1 MSFWERF
8 RTTMRADAHGVIDA
22 LEDRALLLK
31 QHLRDAELE
40 VQHKRAQLVALER
53 EHARLLKDRERI
65 AKEQARYERDVELAL
80 SESQDE
86 LARHA
91 LQRLLPLQQ
100 LDTRIADR
108 LALLDDERRTLGEV
122 LAEQQAALSELQAR
136 VTAFLAEQAQRDA
149 GQGAPFAPRPVEPE
163 TIELELLRRKRAQ
176 RDAQPSDAREPSDVR

>member
-40 VQHKRAQLVALER
+40 VQHKRAQLQALER

-80 SESQDE
+80 SEQQDE

-100 LDTRIADR
+100 LDARVADRIAV
-108 LALLDDERRTLGEV
+108 LDDQQRELGAV
-122 LAEQQAALSELQAR
+122 LAEQQSGLSELQAR
-136 VTAFLAEQAQRDA
+136 VAAFLSEQAQRDA
-149 GQGAPFAPRPVEPE
+149 GSPDQAAAFAPRPVEPE
-163 TIELELLRRKRAQ
+163 TVELELLRRKRAQ
-176 RDAQPSDAREPSDVR
+176 RDAREPGDVR

>member
-40 VQHKRAQLVALER
+40 VQHKRAQLLALER

-65 AKEQARYERDVELAL
+65 AREQARYERDVELAL
-80 SESQDE
+80 SEQQDE

-100 LDTRIADR
+100 LDGRIADR
-108 LALLDDERRTLGEV
+108 LSVLGDEQRALGTV
-122 LAEQQAALSELQAR
+122 LAEQQNAWSELQAR
-136 VTAFLAEQAQRDA
+136 AAAFLAEQAQRDA
-149 GQGAPFAPRPVEPE
+149 SDTGQVAAFAPRPVEPE
-163 TIELELLRRKRAQ
+163 TVELELLRRKRAQ
-176 RDAQPSDAREPSDVR
+176 RDAQEPSDVR